1 MFAFVCVRVRVAGV
15 TDKKKK
21 EEEEE
26 KRFGALS
33 PGAHWD
39 FDIGSR
45 LGTASAPER
54 RPIF

>member
-15 TDKKKK
+15 TDTKKK
-21 EEEEE
+21 EEEE

-45 LGTASAPER
+45 LGTASAPEP